1 MKCPFCSAED
11 TSVVDSRP
19 SDDGNA
25 TRRRRECIKCK
36 RRFTTYERADTIPLV
51 VIKKDNTR
59 QPYDRQKIEKGVLSA
74 CYKRPVPSEKLKAL
88 IDEVEL
94 EIFNMET
101 KEIPSFQIGELV
113 MNKLHD
119 LDDVAYVRF
128 ASVYREFKDSSDF
141 MAMLKKV
148 NK

>member
-19 SDDGNA
+19 SDDGKV
-25 TRRRRECIKCK
+25 TRRRRECTKCK
-36 RRFTTYERADTIPLV
+36 KRFTTYERADTIPLV

-74 CYKRPVPSEKLKAL
+74 CYKRPVSSEKLNSL

-94 EIFNMET
+94 EIFNMEK
-101 KEIPSFQIGELV
+101 KEVHSKKIGELV

-128 ASVYREFKDSSDF
+128 ASVYREFKDFGDF
-141 MAMLKKV
+141 MTMLNNNKK
-148 NK
+148 

>member
-1 MKCPFCSAED
+1 MKCPFCNAED
-11 TSVVDSRP
+11 TSVVDSRS

-25 TRRRRECIKCK
+25 TRRRRECTKCK

-59 QPYDRQKIEKGVLSA
+59 QPYDRQKIEKGILSA
-74 CYKRPVPSEKLKAL
+74 CYKRAVPAEKIKQL

-101 KEIPSFQIGELV
+101 KEIPSDRIGELV

-128 ASVYREFKDSSDF
+128 ASVYREFKDSNDF
-141 MAMLKKV
+141 REMLEKV